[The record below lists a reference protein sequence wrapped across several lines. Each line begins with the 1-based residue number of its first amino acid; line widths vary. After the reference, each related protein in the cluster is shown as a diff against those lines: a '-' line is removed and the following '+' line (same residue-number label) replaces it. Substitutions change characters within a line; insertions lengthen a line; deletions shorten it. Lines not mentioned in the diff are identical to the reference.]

1 MRSISEIDCVSTGSF
16 NFQQRKVGR
25 DSNFNIFNRVGNPKL
40 CEPSQNIQKL
50 FTSILLELYKS
61 CMKSN

>member
-25 DSNFNIFNRVGNPKL
+25 DSNFLTFLIELETPNFVNLVKTFRNY
-40 CEPSQNIQKL
+40 SQV
-50 FTSILLELYKS
+50 FYWSSIKVV
-61 CMKSN
+61 